1 MNRSKLMSFL
11 AAGVLATA
19 MAALPAGA
27 ASAAS
32 PTDSVQFDG
41 TQTYNIFNSRLAVA
55 VIDPNVTAVLTI
67 TVTATGQKLGTLD
80 NLNSATDPSDVQAR
94 TFEGVADPGE
104 ITVTSNLG
112 STASTTV
119 KTIYRPSY

>member
-32 PTDSVQFDG
+32 PTESVQFDG

-80 NLNSATDPSDVQAR
+80 NEHPATDPTDVQTR

-119 KTIYRPSY
+119 ETIYRPSY